1 MRIAETQLD
10 KMIAENMTNTDVQET
25 DLLIVGAG
33 PAGASLACFLSE
45 YGKLIAVPRNDLS
58 LTFRTRP

>member
-1 MRIAETQLD
+1 
-10 KMIAENMTNTDVQET
+10 MIAENMTNTDVQET